1 MYRVEKD
8 NSCIKHEIDDL
19 KVISDEVVRS
29 KVKTE
34 LAVHLHLPSVTSYV
48 MNKTERKKK
57 FLKLKIVSQV

>member
-48 MNKTERKKK
+48 IWKEGENVV
-57 FLKLKIVSQV
+57 FVSNPIFP